1 MGYYANSVE
10 VDFSIPPESVE
21 AALEAVNSSE
31 RLRPA
36 WHPDTYNRLVE
47 AVEDLTSFE
56 ECYMDDD
63 GFNLGHHGDK
73 YSSYTDALLEVLT
86 PFAREGSYVRF
97 NGESDELF
105 GFQVYEGKLR
115 SEFGVIEWR
124 FCE

>member
-21 AALEAVNSSE
+21 AALEAINSSE
-31 RLRPA
+31 KLRPA
-36 WHPDTYNRLVE
+36 WRSGDWIELHE

-56 ECYMDDD
+56 ESEIDDD
-63 GFNLGHHGDK
+63 GFNLGHHHDK

-105 GFQVYEGKLR
+105 GFRVFEGKLR